1 VIGSVYKGYPGPSN
15 AAHQCLVGCKG
26 LYAGF
31 PYAKLQA
38 QAALPE
44 TLASRVPRYAGLCP
58 PPSWARFGHP
68 AAWLC
73 SEQNPLGLPPAR
85 KHCSH
90 LRCTRSPSSLALPP
104 LSPSSLA
111 LPPRSPALSESLSAS
126 TGICNRGGRHS
137 SVLGSALVPL
147 PDSSCSIVLSSTV

>member
-1 VIGSVYKGYPGPSN
+1 MYKGYPGSSN
-15 AAHQCLVGCKG
+15 AAHQCLVGCIG

-31 PYAKLQA
+31 PYAKLPA

-85 KHCSH
+85 KNCSH
-90 LRCTRSPSSLALPP
+90 LRRTR
-104 LSPSSLA
+104 SPSSLA
-111 LPPRSPALSESLSAS
+111 LPPRSPALLESLSAS
-126 TGICNRGGRHS
+126 TGICNRGGPHS

-147 PDSSCSIVLSSTV
+147 PGSSCSIVLSSTV